1 MPIPLVLLFVIGS
14 LIEMASLI
22 WISTVIGSLNTI
34 SFIMFSFLIGVVIS
48 RAYSKDWFEKIQWHL
63 KSGTLPEDETVDG
76 SVMAF
81 ASILLRTPGLI
92 SDAIGFI
99 IIIPF
104 LRSPF
109 KEMTIG
115 MMKKKIAKGEPW
127 FFFNPN

>member
-1 MPIPLVLLFVIGS
+1 MPITLILFFVVGTLV
-14 LIEMASLI
+14 EMFSLI

-34 SFIMFSFLIGVVIS
+34 NLIMFSFLIGVVAS

-63 KSGTLPEDETVDG
+63 KSGTLPEEEIVDG

-81 ASILLRTPGLI
+81 ASILLRTPGLVT
-92 SDAIGFI
+92 DTIGFI

-109 KEMTIG
+109 KDMTVG